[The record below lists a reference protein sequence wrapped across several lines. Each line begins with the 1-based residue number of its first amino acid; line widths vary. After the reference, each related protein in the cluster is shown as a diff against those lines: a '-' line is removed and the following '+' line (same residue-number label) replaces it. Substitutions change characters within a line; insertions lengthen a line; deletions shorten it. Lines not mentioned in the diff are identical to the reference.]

1 MATRTVPGTLTR
13 PVPSPRCARR
23 PDASAVHLRG
33 APVRSAGVAALSR
46 RGIPGLPA
54 LGAAVI
60 AARRDPLARAA
71 RAGLVSRDP
80 TGAGRRPPGRVSSR
94 GGRLA
99 PGSVP
104 PARTPGDPDPSGPA
118 APDGGPTHPD
128 GEAARSLA
136 LVHRAQA
143 GDADAFGAL
152 YDLYV
157 GMVYRYVRHRVAN
170 PELAQDL
177 TAETFLRALRRIGT
191 FTWQGRDIGAWF
203 VTIARNLV
211 ADHYKSGRYRLEL
224 STEDVATSAPV
235 PIEPGPEDV
244 VLARLQSAD
253 VLEAVRRLKPEQQE
267 CISLRFLQG
276 LSVSETAQVMGKN
289 DGAVKA
295 LQYRAVR
302 SLARLLPEGVE
313 P

>member
-1 MATRTVPGTLTR
+1 M
-13 PVPSPRCARR
+13 
-23 PDASAVHLRG
+23 
-33 APVRSAGVAALSR
+33 
-46 RGIPGLPA
+46 
-54 LGAAVI
+54 
-60 AARRDPLARAA
+60 
-71 RAGLVSRDP
+71 
-80 TGAGRRPPGRVSSR
+80 
-94 GGRLA
+94 
-99 PGSVP
+99 P
-104 PARTPGDPDPSGPA
+104 PARTPGDPDSSGAA

-224 STEDVATSAPV
+224 TTEDVATSAPV

-244 VLARLQSAD
+244 VLARLQSAA

-276 LSVSETAQVMGKN
+276 MSVSETAQVMGKN

-302 SLARLLPEGVE
+302 SLARLLTDGVE